1 MFGDE
6 NKDVRMTIARTAARF
21 IEAVGGDGLNT
32 FLPLFKKAIDDD
44 KWRVRLEGY
53 EALIIL
59 AKHFDNVDT
68 FGNYIEPLFMNYLKD
83 KASAVRECGVD
94 KLPVLIKVY
103 KETWV

>member
-32 FLPLFKKAIDDD
+32 FLPLFKKSIDDD

-59 AKHFDNVDT
+59 AKNFDGVK
-68 FGNYIEPLFMNYLKD
+68 NYKNLKNILRTRINLEIIL
-83 KASAVRECGVD
+83 SHCS
-94 KLPVLIKVY
+94 
-103 KETWV
+103 